1 MGEKGVAG
9 ARLTRLG
16 RYEVL
21 SELGKGAMGI
31 VYLAKDPV
39 IGRMVAIKTIRAS
52 TMGDDDSESREFRE
66 RFIREAQ
73 TAGILSHPNIV
84 TIHDIGED
92 ADTQTSF
99 IAMEY
104 IEGKNLKSLLSERA
118 AFSYDQI
125 AEMIAQVA
133 EAIDYAHRK
142 GIIHR
147 DIKPANIIITTD
159 EKVKITDFGIAKV
172 ASSNLTTTG
181 QFLGTPNYMSP
192 EQVSGAPVDGRSDIF
207 SLGVVLYELLTH
219 RKPFVGE
226 NLTAISY
233 KIVHEDFTPP
243 AELSSEVPAEF
254 NPIVARAMAKDPW
267 NRYQR
272 GKDFALALHQLRA
285 HLEEQRALQ
294 DLGTIVSAAEF
305 MPTLRLANMDQ
316 LILEGAEEARLEAA
330 KAAAAGAP
338 APAPPRT
345 TEVPRPA
352 SADEVT
358 RAIRMSDP
366 AIAAAMAGQH
376 PSAAAPAA
384 PTPPAP
390 PPPASAPAA
399 PETPAPPA
407 QEAAPAL
414 EAGESEP
421 ELVEEPAG
429 AEPGVAETRPATM
442 TESTTARIRRMLG
455 RRAPTGTSPPPPP
468 KDSAATGPI
477 PIPPGLAAGPAAA
490 TAASPRVSATTPLGA
505 RPTAAGGGT
514 PAPMPIPKVRV
525 SPPKDSSKGRKP
537 PISTVLKDKL
547 AALSAVDWK
556 SLVRSEV
563 NPRWVWRVIAVALLF
578 FGIIVGALLVRR
590 AVVSRPTAA
599 LDPALEQETK
609 ERRQTLE
616 EGKKLFAAGKYD
628 ESLALFRK
636 LLARSP
642 NNAQARE
649 YAQMAESALQGREDQ
664 AKKAAEAE
672 KAFQDARTAFDAGN
686 FEEAKKRADDALALD
701 GGRVEAQQL
710 REQASA
716 KLAEAEALAKKKMK
730 PTPAPVRRAQAAPP
744 PEQRVERPSSGP
756 IGPSIPAAPVSTTA
770 TLRLLFDSPI
780 SEGHVMVAVNGQ
792 ILLRKQ
798 FSFKRKEGLFKTVKE
813 KGTVD
818 ESIPVKAGATAIQVW
833 LSGPDVPASVL
844 ASTSAQLAGG
854 DSKTLRLDYSNGRL
868 SARVQ

>member
-1 MGEKGVAG
+1 MGEKGIAG
-9 ARLTRLG
+9 ARLSKLG

-92 ADTQTSF
+92 PETLTSF

-104 IEGKNLKSLLSERA
+104 IEGKNLKSLLGERA
-118 AFSYDQI
+118 KFSYDQI
-125 AEMIAQVA
+125 AEMIAQVG

-243 AELSSEVPAEF
+243 AELAAEVPTEF

-294 DLGTIVSAAEF
+294 DLGTFVSQAEF
-305 MPTLRLANMDQ
+305 MPTLKLANVDQ
-316 LILEGAEEARLEAA
+316 LVFEGAEEARLSASLPASGRTTEVLPPLPMEELTQAIQRPSGGASAA
-330 KAAAAGAP
+330 SGAPAGAP
-338 APAPPRT
+338 AGEASPESASS
-345 TEVPRPA
+345 A
-352 SADEVT
+352 SA
-358 RAIRMSDP
+358 
-366 AIAAAMAGQH
+366 
-376 PSAAAPAA
+376 
-384 PTPPAP
+384 
-390 PPPASAPAA
+390 
-399 PETPAPPA
+399 
-407 QEAAPAL
+407 
-414 EAGESEP
+414 
-421 ELVEEPAG
+421 
-429 AEPGVAETRPATM
+429 
-442 TESTTARIRRMLG
+442 STG
-455 RRAPTGTSPPPPP
+455 RRAGRGAGKRAAVPETAGGEPTGPLPLPLP
-468 KDSAATGPI
+468 KS
-477 PIPPGLAAGPAAA
+477 
-490 TAASPRVSATTPLGA
+490 
-505 RPTAAGGGT
+505 
-514 PAPMPIPKVRV
+514 RV
-525 SPPKDSSKGRKP
+525 SPPLDSSKGKKP
-537 PISTVLKDKL
+537 PVWESWKQKADELRKQ
-547 AALSAVDWK
+547 DWK
-556 SLVRSEV
+556 KLSKSDV
-563 NPRWVWRVIAVALLF
+563 NPLWVFRTVGIVLLF
-578 FGIIVGALLVRR
+578 VGLIVGGLVVRR
-590 AVVSRPTAA
+590 AMVSRPTAA
-599 LDPALEQETK
+599 VDPALEQETK
-609 ERRQTLE
+609 ERRQSLE
-616 EGKKLFAAGKYD
+616 EGKKLFADGKYE
-628 ESLALFRK
+628 ESLAVLRK

-642 NNAQARE
+642 NNEQARQ
-649 YAQMAESALQGREDQ
+649 YAQMAESALAGKQEQQRKNAD
-664 AKKAAEAE
+664 ADKALQEA
-672 KAFQDARTAFDAGN
+672 QTALAAGN
-686 FEEAKKRADDALALD
+686 FEEAKKHADDALALD

-710 REQASA
+710 REQAAA
-716 KLAEAEALAKKKMK
+716 KIAEAEVAARKKLK
-730 PTPAPVRRAQAAPP
+730 PTPAPVHRAA
-744 PEQRVERPSSGP
+744 V
-756 IGPSIPAAPVSTTA
+756 APVPEARPVQSSAQPTLA
-770 TLRLLFDSPI
+770 PAPAVSGSGMLRLLFDSPV
-780 SEGHVMVAVNGQ
+780 SEGHVMVAVNDQ

-798 FSFKRKEGLFKTVKE
+798 FSFKHKEGLFKTVKE
-813 KGTVD
+813 RGTVD
-818 ESIPVKAGATAIQVW
+818 ESIPVRAGPVTVKVW
-833 LSGPDVPASVL
+833 LSGPDIPSSLL
-844 ASTSAQLAGG
+844 ASANAQVGG
-854 DSKTLRLDYSNGRL
+854 GETRTLRLDYANGRL

>member
-1 MGEKGVAG
+1 MGEKGIAG
-9 ARLTRLG
+9 TRLTKLG

-21 SELGKGAMGI
+21 SELGKGAMGV

-52 TMGDDDSESREFRE
+52 NMGDDDAESKEFRE

-73 TAGILSHPNIV
+73 TAGILSHPHIV

-92 ADTQTSF
+92 PDTQTSF

-147 DIKPANIIITTD
+147 DVKPANIIITTD

-254 NPIVARAMAKDPW
+254 NAIVARAMAKDPW

-294 DLGTIVSAAEF
+294 DLGTIVGEAEF
-305 MPTLRLANMDQ
+305 MPTLKLANVDQ
-316 LILEGAEEARLEAA
+316 LILEGAEEARLHATNPS
-330 KAAAAGAP
+330 GSS
-338 APAPPRT
+338 RT
-345 TEVPRPA
+345 TEVRPPVP
-352 SADEVT
+352 SEEVT
-358 RAIRMSDP
+358 RAMRLSDP
-366 AIAAAMAGQH
+366 AVIAAMKGPAAAEGVAEAA
-376 PSAAAPAA
+376 PVGSAAAGKATGTA
-384 PTPPAP
+384 VSGSS
-390 PPPASAPAA
+390 ASASPSPSLSPSSAR
-399 PETPAPPA
+399 ETPSGSG
-407 QEAAPAL
+407 Q
-414 EAGESEP
+414 
-421 ELVEEPAG
+421 
-429 AEPGVAETRPATM
+429 
-442 TESTTARIRRMLG
+442 ESTTARIRRVLS
-455 RRAPTGTSPPPPP
+455 RRPSTTATPAVPPPPVSTSP
-468 KDSAATGPI
+468 DQSSGRTP
-477 PIPPGLAAGPAAA
+477 LAA
-490 TAASPRVSATTPLGA
+490 TATMPTGSASRAGVSGVSPASTPPL
-505 RPTAAGGGT
+505 
-514 PAPMPIPKVRV
+514 PIPKVRV
-525 SPPKDSSKGRKP
+525 SAPKDSSKGRP
-537 PISTVLKDKL
+537 PSFATRWKERV
-547 AALSAVDWK
+547 ASLSGQNWRELGK
-556 SLVRSEV
+556 SQV
-563 NPRWVWRVIAVALLF
+563 NPRWVVRVLIIVVLF
-578 FGIIVGALLVRR
+578 FGLILGALVARR
-590 AVVSRPTAA
+590 AMVSRPSVP

-628 ESLALFRK
+628 ESLALFRR

-642 NNAQARE
+642 NNAQARQ
-649 YAQMAESALQGREDQ
+649 YSQMAENALQGRQEQ
-664 AKKAAEAE
+664 AKKSAEADT
-672 KAFQDARTAFDAGN
+672 AFQQAQAAFALGDFAA
-686 FEEAKKRADDALALD
+686 AKKGADDVLALD
-701 GGRVEAQQL
+701 GGRVDAQKL
-710 REQASA
+710 REDAAA
-716 KLAEAEALAKKKMK
+716 KIADADAAAKKKIK
-730 PTPAPVRRAQAAPP
+730 PTPVPRRVALAPSPDPRAARPAATQPVP
-744 PEQRVERPSSGP
+744 AAV
-756 IGPSIPAAPVSTTA
+756 PAAPVSTTGM
-770 TLRLLFDSPI
+770 LRLLFESPVT
-780 SEGHVMVAVNGQ
+780 EGNVMIAVNDQ

-798 FSFKRKEGLFKTVKE
+798 FSFKHREGLFKTVRE
-813 KGTVD
+813 RGTLD
-818 ESIPVKAGATAIQVW
+818 ESIPVHAGAASVKVW
-833 LSGPDVPASVL
+833 LSGPDIPTALL
-844 ASTSAQLAGG
+844 ATTSAQITGG
-854 DSKTLRLDYSNGRL
+854 ETKTLRLDYSNGRL
-868 SARVQ
+868 AVRIQ